1 VTKWSKLET
10 MWKGVSVDPLLAE
23 VDTNAKHVNAWCDG
37 GYTTNSPIDDMTG
50 GRGVDRGWVRW

>member
-1 VTKWSKLET
+1 